1 MVTPT
6 GAHSGTA
13 ASELDESDLLA
24 RLRAGDE
31 VAFESLVRDYG
42 GRMLAAARRILA
54 REEDAQEAVQ
64 EAFLSAFRALD
75 SFEGQS
81 RIGTWLHR
89 IAINAALMK
98 LRRIER
104 RPERPVEDLL
114 PAWGDDGGFA
124 RLPEPWEDSA
134 DSPVLQDEAREVVRA
149 KIAELPDP
157 YRIALTLRDIEGLSN
172 EELAGTLGV
181 SVNAA
186 KIRVHRARQ
195 ALRTLLDP
203 YMNGENA

>member
-1 MVTPT
+1 MVTPA
-6 GAHSGTA
+6 GAQPGAA
-13 ASELDESDLLA
+13 ASELDESDLIA

-31 VAFESLVRDYG
+31 GAFESLVRTYG
-42 GRMLAAARRILA
+42 GRMLSAARRILT

-75 SFEGQS
+75 SFGGQS

-104 RPERPVEDLL
+104 RPERPVDDLL
-114 PAWGDDGGFA
+114 PAWGEDGGFA

-134 DSPVLQDEAREVVRA
+134 DRPVLQEEAREVVRA

-203 YMNGENA
+203 YMNGENG

>member
-1 MVTPT
+1 MVGPADARP
-6 GAHSGTA
+6 GAA
-13 ASELDESDLLA
+13 APELDDEDLLA
-24 RLRAGDE
+24 RLRAGDDAAYE
-31 VAFESLVRDYG
+31 ALVRAYG

-64 EAFLSAFRALD
+64 EAFLSAFRAIGN
-75 SFEGQS
+75 FHGES

-104 RPERPVEDLL
+104 RPERPVEELL
-114 PAWGDDGGFA
+114 PSWGADGGFA
-124 RLPEPWEDSA
+124 RQPEPWA
-134 DSPVLQDEAREVVRA
+134 DPADRELLRDEARAVVRS

-157 YRIALTLRDIEGLSN
+157 YRIALTLRDIEGLTN
-172 EELAGTLGV
+172 EELAGSLGV
-181 SVNAA
+181 TVNAA

-203 YMNGENA
+203 YMSGENG

>member
-1 MVTPT
+1 MVSPADAQP
-6 GAHSGTA
+6 GAA
-13 ASELDESDLLA
+13 APELDEEDLLA
-24 RLRAGDE
+24 RLRAGDDAAYE
-31 VAFESLVRDYG
+31 TLVRSYG
-42 GRMLAAARRILA
+42 GRMLAAARRILG

-64 EAFLSAFRALD
+64 EAFLSAFRAVD
-75 SFEGQS
+75 RFHGQS

-98 LRRIER
+98 LRRNEHRRER
-104 RPERPVEDLL
+104 AVEDLL
-114 PAWGDDGGFA
+114 PAWNEDGHFA
-124 RLPEPWEDSA
+124 RLPEPWSEPA
-134 DSPVLQDEAREVVRA
+134 DDDLLRDEAREVVRT

-203 YMNGENA
+203 YMSGENG

>member
-6 GAHSGTA
+6 GAQSEAA

-31 VAFESLVRDYG
+31 VAFESLVRTYG
-42 GRMLAAARRILA
+42 GRMLSAARRILA

-114 PAWGDDGGFA
+114 PAWGEDGRFA

-203 YMNGENA
+203 YMNGENG

>member
-1 MVTPT
+1 MVSPADAQP
-6 GAHSGTA
+6 GAA
-13 ASELDESDLLA
+13 APELDEEDLLA
-24 RLRAGDE
+24 RLRAGDDAAYE
-31 VAFESLVRDYG
+31 TLVRSYG
-42 GRMLAAARRILA
+42 GRMLAAARRILG

-64 EAFLSAFRALD
+64 EAFLSAFRAVD
-75 SFEGQS
+75 RFHGQS

-98 LRRIER
+98 LRRNEHRRER
-104 RPERPVEDLL
+104 AVEDLL
-114 PAWGDDGGFA
+114 PAWTEDGHFA
-124 RLPEPWEDSA
+124 RLPEPWSEPA
-134 DSPVLQDEAREVVRA
+134 DDDLLRDEAREVVRT
-149 KIAELPDP
+149 KIAELPGP

-203 YMNGENA
+203 YMSGENG

>member
-6 GAHSGTA
+6 GAQPGAA
-13 ASELDESDLLA
+13 ASELAESDLIA

-31 VAFESLVRDYG
+31 GAFESLVRTYG
-42 GRMLAAARRILA
+42 GRMLSAARRILT

-64 EAFLSAFRALD
+64 EAFLSAFRSLE

-104 RPERPVEDLL
+104 RPERPVDDLL
-114 PAWGDDGGFA
+114 PAWGADGGFA
-124 RLPEPWEDSA
+124 RMPEPWEDSA
-134 DSPVLQDEAREVVRA
+134 DRPVLQDEAREVVRA

-195 ALRTLLDP
+195 ALRTLLEP
-203 YMNGENA
+203 RFTESYP

>member
-6 GAHSGTA
+6 GAQPGAA
-13 ASELDESDLLA
+13 ASELDESELVT

-31 VAFESLVRDYG
+31 LAFESLVRTYG
-42 GRMLAAARRILA
+42 GRMLSAARRILT

-64 EAFLSAFRALD
+64 EAFLSAFRALE

-114 PAWGDDGGFA
+114 PAWGEDGGFA

-203 YMNGENA
+203 YMNGENG